1 MKNIIKY
8 LFMLVLIFSSIVF
21 IYIKQPNLLKI
32 VDNQIEDLLYI
43 FKNSSE
49 KSKNV
54 VIIDIDDKSINKL
67 GQWPWSRDIVAKLIN
82 NLQQY
87 NIKTL
92 GIDIVFS
99 EEDRSSPSKL
109 LEKLDLDMQDIPN
122 YDKIFAS
129 SIEQSKFPIV
139 LGYQFLNKELEIVNF
154 ETPYI
159 PAIYHPVKEVQLE
172 LLEAKD
178 INLNI
183 PIIQDSGNSSGFLNS
198 TPDIFGT
205 IRKMP
210 LLISYNNQLYPS
222 LALEI
227 ARTFY
232 KLKEVRI
239 EDCTVGIN
247 KIVFNDFSIPI
258 DNNAL
263 ININYYNL
271 EFFNSIS
278 FIDIFENKKDLNEIL
293 NNKIVLIGSS
303 ASGIVN
309 LNKTPL
315 NQYLTSTQI
324 QATILEN
331 ILTKKF
337 VYEPIW
343 EKNLIIAFLFFTIAV
358 VLSSIFFSNF
368 LITTLFAFI
377 SFLTF
382 TLTLWYL
389 FYKKGLIIDAGYVF
403 ITLIFIYFITSVLIF
418 LKERKELKTIK
429 NKFAAKVSKDV
440 MNDLLKSDS
449 SLHFTTKKKEITIFF
464 SDIIGF
470 TKITNKI
477 DNPDK
482 LTNYL
487 NLYMNPMTKIIMQNK
502 GTVDK
507 FIGDSIMAYWNA
519 PNNVKNHQDLALSSA
534 LKQLEYLKNLN
545 QEYLKNALPLIQ
557 IRIGINSGI
566 SYVGEMGADD
576 RNDYTAIGKEVNK
589 AAILEQV
596 CKFYKASCIISQ
608 SVKENLK
615 KDYTLRYI
623 DTILIDGTKEAFK
636 IYEVFK
642 EGLPKPEEK
651 QEIELFEKAVNLYQE
666 RQLDKALELFKS
678 LDTNSKFNPY
688 ISKIYIH
695 RITKVLNG
703 EKFSSISHINKKL
716 ISN

>member
-8 LFMLVLIFSSIVF
+8 LFMLVLIFFSLAF
-21 IYIKQPNLLKI
+21 IYIKQPNLFKVI
-32 VDNQIEDLLYI
+32 DNQIEDLLYI
-43 FKNSSE
+43 FKENTI
-49 KSKNV
+49 KSKNI

-67 GQWPWSRDIVAKLIN
+67 GQWPWSRDIVAKLLY
-82 NLQQY
+82 NLQAY
-87 NIKTL
+87 NIKAL

-122 YDKIFAS
+122 YDKILAL
-129 SIEQSKFPIV
+129 SIEESKFPIV

-159 PAIYHPVKEVQLE
+159 PAMYLPTNDANLK
-172 LLEAKD
+172 LLDAKD

-183 PIIQDSGNSSGFLNS
+183 PVIQDSGNSSGFLNS

-210 LLISYNNQLYPS
+210 LLISYDNQLYPS
-222 LALEI
+222 LALEL

-232 KLKEVRI
+232 KRKEIKI
-239 EDCTVGIN
+239 ERSTQGIN
-247 KIVFNDFSIPI
+247 KIVFSDFSIPI
-258 DNNAL
+258 DTNAL
-263 ININYYNL
+263 INLNYYNS
-271 EFFNSIS
+271 EFFNHIS
-278 FIDIFENKKDLNEIL
+278 FIDIFENKKDFKEIL

-331 ILTKKF
+331 ILSKKF
-337 VYEPIW
+337 IYEPIW
-343 EKNLIIAFLFFTIAV
+343 QKDFIIASIFFIVAI

-368 LITTLFAFI
+368 IITTLLAFI
-377 SFLTF
+377 SFLAFTF
-382 TLTLWYL
+382 TLGFL
-389 FYKKGLIIDAGYVF
+389 FYQKGLLIDAGYVF
-403 ITLIFIYFITSVLIF
+403 IFLILIYFITSILIF

-429 NKFAAKVSKDV
+429 NKFAAKVSKYV

-449 SLHFTTKKKEITIFF
+449 SLQFTTKKKEITIFF

-470 TKITNKI
+470 TKIINKI

-519 PNNVKNHQDLALSSA
+519 PNTVKNHQDLALCTA
-534 LKQLEYLKNLN
+534 LKQLEYLKELN
-545 QEYLKNALPLIQ
+545 QQYLKNSLPLIQ

-566 SYVGEMGADD
+566 SYVGEMGADE
-576 RNDYTAIGKEVNK
+576 RNDYTAIGNEVNK

-596 CKFYKASCIISQ
+596 CKFYKASCIISE

-615 KDYTLRYI
+615 KQYTLRYI
-623 DTILIDGTKEAFK
+623 DTILIEGTKEPFK

-642 EGLPKPEEK
+642 EALPTPEEK
-651 QEIELFEKAVNLYQE
+651 QEIELFEKAVNLYQKRE
-666 RQLDKALELFKS
+666 LDKALELFKS
-678 LDTNSKFNPY
+678 LNNNSNFNAH
-688 ISKIYIH
+688 INRIYIH
-695 RITKVLNG
+695 RITKVLKG
-703 EKFSSISHINKKL
+703 ETFSAISHINKKL